1 MKTLALGIEVESIAK
16 DEDPTSVHGSEYP
29 LHGPRLANRRG

>member
-16 DEDPTSVHGSEYP
+16 DEDPTSVHGSEARSG
-29 LHGPRLANRRG
+29 GPR